1 MPLAVSIRKMLF
13 AALASG
19 ALLSACSGGPP
30 PVIAPPPPPPP
41 APPSVALSPKLV
53 ALASAYTFY
62 MTRTSGIRPDFADG
76 EGVAR
81 SLKIGEA
88 YEPTQLVRGAMAY
101 AAVVA
106 LQDKA
111 FVDGVRTYAVDPTQR
126 RQVAYEILKDPAYAV
141 GLPGSAGAAGLI
153 QAALGAQGQ
162 QLYDQGKA
170 VKQAAYDIQHQP
182 WSKTEVV
189 ARDARLADAKMLSQA
204 MMTGDVSETARLQQA
219 TIGAASLGL
228 TATPSAPPYTPTVI
242 RGLAIAAL
250 AALGEAGDANVEQVL
265 GLMAEPNVGTCMNMS
280 KLNLFQCL
288 AVARPHYEDVFCL
301 GQHAMMDTGRC
312 MIRAAGLPEPF
323 EAKFVPTQESIDKGM
338 GPKKAAPKKA
348 RKKH

>member
-1 MPLAVSIRKMLF
+1 MPLAVSIRR
-13 AALASG
+13 AALAVLAAS
-19 ALLSACSGGPP
+19 ALLSACSSAP

-41 APPSVALSPKLV
+41 APPSVALSPKIV
-53 ALASAYTFY
+53 ELASAYSLY
-62 MTRTSGIRPDFADG
+62 MQRSAGISPDFADG

-81 SLKIGEA
+81 SLKVGEA
-88 YEPTQLVRGAMAY
+88 YEPTQLIRGAMAY

-111 FVDGVRTYAVDPTQR
+111 YVDGVRTYATDPVQR

-153 QAALGAQGQ
+153 QAAIGGQAQ
-162 QLYDQGKA
+162 QLYNDGKA
-170 VKQAAYDIQHQP
+170 VKQAAYDIQHQA
-182 WSKTEVV
+182 WSKTDVV
-189 ARDARLADAKMLSQA
+189 AREARLADAKSLSQA
-204 MMTGDVSETARLQQA
+204 AMTGDVAETARLQQA

-250 AALGEAGDANVEQVL
+250 AALGEAGDANVEQL
-265 GLMAEPNVGTCMNMS
+265 LALMAEPNIGMCMNMS
-280 KLNLFQCL
+280 KLNLYQCL

-323 EAKFVPTQESIDKGM
+323 EAKFVPSQESIDKGM
-338 GPKKAAPKKA
+338 GKKPPPKKAKKK
-348 RKKH
+348 R